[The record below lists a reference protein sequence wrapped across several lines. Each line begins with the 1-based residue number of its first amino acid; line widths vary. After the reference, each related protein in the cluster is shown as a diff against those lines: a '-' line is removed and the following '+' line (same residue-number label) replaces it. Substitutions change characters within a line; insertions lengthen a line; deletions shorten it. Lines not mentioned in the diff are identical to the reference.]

1 MVCEQAV
8 GLAGALVAAVE
19 DAVDLNVMEIVCER
33 RQATRSAVSLSAL
46 VPPAHSV
53 FLTSAAARI
62 AWTNLQH

>member
-19 DAVDLNVMEIVCER
+19 DAVDLNVMEIVCGR
-33 RQATRSAVSLSAL
+33 GQATRSAVSLSAL
-46 VPPAHSV
+46 VPPTHSV

-62 AWTNLQH
+62 AWINLQR

>member
-8 GLAGALVAAVE
+8 VLVGALVAAVE
-19 DAVDLNVMEIVCER
+19 DAVDLNVMEIVCGR

-46 VPPAHSV
+46 VPPTHSV

-62 AWTNLQH
+62 AWINLQR